1 MIQVKECLPGDDNDR
16 DIILLTPEVKVLES
30 GVEADVYSSA
40 LWPRKMEAEAYC
52 PEVTR
57 HI

>member
-1 MIQVKECLPGDDNDR
+1 LNIPGDNDYG
-16 DIILLTPEVKVLES
+16 DIILLTPEVKVLEA
-30 GVEADVYSSA
+30 GVKTNVYKSA

-52 PEVTR
+52 PEVAR